1 MIDEKKLNEPIEDLS
16 IYDNLNK
23 DELKSK
29 AIQEFNI
36 DEEQLKEETEKD
48 AIFSKDTVDSIA
60 NLEYFAEKLENNL
73 KGKSLIRKGKN
84 EEYYIQTGKALAG
97 DSFIRQVVNIIKTF
111 ANKSMLLS
119 GKDEKEFFM
128 QFEDA
133 WYTISDSLLERKHNL
148 SVINVRSIMKEV
160 KDTFWNL
167 GDIVMKTDKNMDV
180 YFGKLNNMNEDVERK
195 FNSKLR
201 DGF

>member
-16 IYDNLNK
+16 MYEDFNK
-23 DELKSK
+23 EQLRDK
-29 AIQEFNI
+29 AISEFNI
-36 DEEQLKEETEKD
+36 DEKELKAETEKD
-48 AIFSKDTVDSIA
+48 PVFSKDTADSIA

-73 KGKSLIRKGKN
+73 KGKTLIRKNKD
-84 EEYYIQTGKALAG
+84 EEYYLQTGKALAG
-97 DSFIRQVVNIIKTF
+97 DSFIRQIVNIIKTF

-119 GKDEKEFFM
+119 GKEDKEFFM

-133 WYTISDSLLERKHNL
+133 WYTISDSVLERKHNINVL
-148 SVINVRSIMKEV
+148 SVRAILKEV

-167 GDIVMKTDKNMDV
+167 GDIMRKTGKNMDT
-180 YFGKLNNMNEDVERK
+180 YFGKLSSMNDEVIDK
-195 FNSKLR
+195 TNSRIK